1 MRIFSYACW
10 PSVWSILNWDIY
22 NMKFRLLFICLSC
35 CCCLVTKSCSSLCNS
50 INSSPPGSSVCGISQ
65 MRIVEWVVLP
75 FCRESSRPWDQTHI
89 SCIAADS
96 LWLSHQGSP
105 SLYLPSMYLF
115 PCLFVC
121 LLPMDAPRLQYQLL
135 WWPHFLHCIAFYPF
149 IIIWAY
155 SLSLFLES
163 LLCPIMSVSVSL
175 SVTYYH
181 GHCSL

>member
-1 MRIFSYACW
+1 
-10 PSVWSILNWDIY
+10 
-22 NMKFRLLFICLSC
+22 MKFRLLFICLSC

-50 INSSPPGSSVCGISQ
+50 INSSPPGSSVCGICQ

-115 PCLFVC
+115 PACLFVYC
-121 LLPMDAPRLQYQLL
+121 LWMLQG
-135 WWPHFLHCIAFYPF
+135 FSTSC
-149 IIIWAY
+149 
-155 SLSLFLES
+155 
-163 LLCPIMSVSVSL
+163 CD
-175 SVTYYH
+175 
-181 GHCSL
+181 GHTFSIV